1 MWWAYI
7 RGGGLYSGGAY
18 SRRFTVYKT
27 FKSEVPCKL
36 PLALIKSQ
44 KVSAN
49 DGYGVKDMQI
59 PEKYKQN

>member
-1 MWWAYI
+1 VV
-7 RGGGLYSGGAY
+7 GLYSGGGLIVGGLRY
-18 SRRFTVYKT
+18 IKT

-36 PLALIKSQ
+36 ALIKSQ
-44 KVSAN
+44 KVSTN